1 MGGSDHVGPSTA
13 PVVPAKVRIPSAA
26 ALPRDRLEAR
36 LGDAFERRLTLLVA
50 PAGSGKTTLLAQFAA
65 ACGAPTA
72 WYRAEA
78 LDRDEPTLVRHLE
91 ASLAASIPGLG
102 GGWTTVDDVICA
114 LEALP
119 HPGPALLV
127 IDDFHALEG
136 TAAEAAF
143 ARFVDFAPRWL
154 ASVVA
159 TRVAPGFNLPRL
171 RLAGDL
177 LELGPDDLRFR
188 SWEVEQLFRDV
199 YHDPVPPADLAT
211 LARRTE
217 GWAAGLQLFHLAT
230 HGRPMTERR
239 RLLGGPGS
247 SGRILREYLAQNVMV
262 DLPPDLRAFLLDT
275 CVLGRLSGP
284 LTDRL
289 RGTGGGAALLA
300 ELARRGVFTT
310 RAENEGGA
318 DAYRYHEVLRQHL
331 DRMLVEEVG
340 EAEARVRHAAA
351 GRLLEDEGWMP
362 EALRAYCRAEDWDA
376 VRRLLGGKGEEL
388 AAGTTD
394 WIDALP
400 PAIERHDPWVAIAV
414 ARHAR
419 NAGRF
424 VAALAAYARAEEDLG
439 PARAAEVPRRE
450 RLQLAAWVDA
460 AAIPPA
466 DATGLLRTG
475 LVKEPS
481 VAAREAARIEDDS
494 AALVRG
500 LLALAS
506 GEAALAARHLAAAV
520 EDEAAGPIAVAAAML
535 GLAVAGVLGGSPSD
549 GRDFDRA
556 AESAERVGMPWLAR
570 LARDLRRVLGP
581 QPGAGAF
588 NGLAVGPGAMQAPSA
603 IGFTLPADRTAD
615 DAEPWSEA
623 LVALA
628 TAWSAP
634 YGLGDGMD
642 DAQVAAERFRR
653 LGAGVLEAWAL
664 AVGAL
669 AAACSDAPDARD
681 RVLAAESLGRAT
693 GVPATRELARAAMV
707 ALDGAQEG
715 GAAPGVPGGPGF
727 VSPRWSSVARPGSE
741 AVATDALPDRV
752 VIDHAHAR
760 PGGRE
765 AQASQG
771 VHIRT
776 FGGCVVEVGGRRVL
790 LEGAKPRV
798 RSLFRLLALGSG
810 GLVHREV
817 IQETLWPD
825 ADAAAGARSLHVA
838 LSALRRLL
846 DDVAQPVGG
855 RLVVREGDA
864 YRLDLQ
870 PDDVDLGRFER
881 AIADGRAAR
890 ARGAAVSRSLEE
902 AIRLYGGDLFP
913 EEGPAEWVAERRDAC
928 RVKAIEAARGL
939 AEEALL
945 AGDHAAVIRAC
956 RFGLELDRC
965 QDALWQL
972 LILARERAG
981 EAGAAS
987 RDRREYALV
996 LEALG
1001 VAPAIAGVG

>member
-1 MGGSDHVGPSTA
+1 MRAAARVA
-13 PVVPAKVRIPSAA
+13 PQAATVVPAKVRMPSAA
-26 ALPRDRLEAR
+26 ALARDRLEAR
-36 LGDAFERRLTLLVA
+36 LGDAFEHRLTLLVA

-65 ACGAPTA
+65 ACGAPVG

-78 LDRDEPTLVRHLE
+78 LDRDEAALVRHLE
-91 ASLAASIPGLG
+91 ASLIAVLPRLA
-102 GGWTTVDDVICA
+102 GGWASVDDAVVA
-114 LEALP
+114 LEALRP
-119 HPGPALLV
+119 SGPALIV

-136 TAAEAAF
+136 TGAEAAF
-143 ARFVDFAPRWL
+143 ARFVDFAPAWL
-154 ASVVA
+154 SPVIA
-159 TRVAPGFNLPRL
+159 TRVAPGLNLTRL
-171 RLAGDL
+171 RIAGDL

-199 YHDPVPPADLAT
+199 YHDPVPPADLAA

-230 HGRPMTERR
+230 RDRSATERR

-262 DLPPDLRAFLLDT
+262 DLPPDLRSFLLDT

-284 LTDRL
+284 LCDRL
-289 RGTGGGAALLA
+289 RGAGGGGAYLA
-300 ELARRGVFTT
+300 ELARRGVFTAP
-310 RAENEGGA
+310 AEDQAGA

-340 EAEARVRHAAA
+340 EAVARERHAEA
-351 GRLLEDEGWMP
+351 GRLLETEGWMP

-376 VRRLLGGKGEEL
+376 VRRLLGGNGEEL
-388 AAGTTD
+388 AAGAAS
-394 WIDALP
+394 WIDAMP
-400 PAIERHDPWVAIAV
+400 PAIERHDPWVALAV

-424 VAALAAYARAEEDLG
+424 PAALLAYARAEDGLA
-439 PARAAEVPRRE
+439 PARSAEVPRRE
-450 RLQLAAWVDA
+450 RLMLAAWVDH

-466 DATGLLRTG
+466 DASGLLRTG
-475 LVKEPS
+475 LVKEPLT
-481 VAAREAARIEDDS
+481 AGREAARSDDPV
-494 AALVRG
+494 APLVRG

-506 GEAALAARHLAAAV
+506 GEPAHAARHLAGAID
-520 EDEAAGPIAVAAAML
+520 DEAAGPIARAAADL
-535 GLAVAGVLGGSPSD
+535 GIAVAGVLAGTPSD
-549 GRDFDRA
+549 GRDFDGA
-556 AESAERVGMPWLAR
+556 AESAERAGLPWLAR

-581 QPGAGAF
+581 APGTGG
-588 NGLAVGPGAMQAPSA
+588 GLASHPTGAAHAQ
-603 IGFTLPADRTAD
+603 DRSSD

-628 TAWSAP
+628 TAWAAP
-634 YGLGDGMD
+634 YGAPDAVD
-642 DAQVAAERFRR
+642 DAEAAADRFRR
-653 LGAGVLEAWAL
+653 LGAGVLEAWARSI
-664 AVGAL
+664 GAL
-669 AAACSDAPDARD
+669 AAACAGSPDARD
-681 RVLAAESLGRAT
+681 QVLAAESLGRAT
-693 GVPATRELARAAMV
+693 GIPATRELAHASLLALGEGVAAGAGTDGVGSGHGLAVPRWATAGRVDRGEATDTETDTPTEGARAEAG
-707 ALDGAQEG
+707 APLDG
-715 GAAPGVPGGPGF
+715 
-727 VSPRWSSVARPGSE
+727 RPE
-741 AVATDALPDRV
+741 RLVR
-752 VIDHAHAR
+752 
-760 PGGRE
+760 
-765 AQASQG
+765 
-771 VHIRT
+771 IRT
-776 FGGCVVEVGGRRVL
+776 FGGCALEVEGRRVP

-798 RSLFRLLALGSG
+798 RSLFRLLALQAG

-864 YRLDLQ
+864 YRLDVE

-881 AIADGRAAR
+881 AIASGRAAR
-890 ARGAAVSRSLEE
+890 ARGGTVSRSLEE
-902 AIRLYGGDLFP
+902 AIRLYAGDLLP

-945 AGDHAAVIRAC
+945 ANDPAAAIRAC

-972 LILARERAG
+972 LIVARERAG

-1001 VAPAIAGVG
+1001 VAPQPAGVG

>member
-1 MGGSDHVGPSTA
+1 MRAAARVA
-13 PVVPAKVRIPSAA
+13 PQAATVVPAKVRMPSAA
-26 ALPRDRLEAR
+26 ALARDRLEAR
-36 LGDAFERRLTLLVA
+36 LGDAFEHRLTLLVA

-65 ACGAPTA
+65 ACGAPVG

-78 LDRDEPTLVRHLE
+78 LDRDEAALVRHLE
-91 ASLAASIPGLG
+91 ASLIAVLPRLA
-102 GGWTTVDDVICA
+102 GGWASVDDAVVA
-114 LEALP
+114 LEALRP
-119 HPGPALLV
+119 SGPALIV

-143 ARFVDFAPRWL
+143 ARFVDFAPAWL
-154 ASVVA
+154 SPLVA
-159 TRVAPGFNLPRL
+159 TRVAPGLNLTRL

-199 YHDPVPPADLAT
+199 YHDPVPPADLAV

-230 HGRPMTERR
+230 RGRSATERR

-262 DLPPDLRAFLLDT
+262 DLPPELRSFLLDT

-284 LTDRL
+284 LCDRL
-289 RGTGGGAALLA
+289 RGTGGGGAFLA
-300 ELARRGVFTT
+300 ELARRGVFTAP
-310 RAENEGGA
+310 AEDQAGA

-340 EAEARVRHAAA
+340 EATARERHAEA
-351 GRLLEDEGWMP
+351 GRLLELEGWMP

-376 VRRLLGGKGEEL
+376 VRRLLGGNGEEL
-388 AAGTTD
+388 AAGAAG
-394 WIDALP
+394 WIDAMP
-400 PAIERHDPWVAIAV
+400 PAIERHDPWVALAG

-424 VAALAAYARAEEDLG
+424 SAALAAYARAEDGLA
-439 PARAAEVPRRE
+439 PARSAEVPRRE
-450 RLQLAAWVDA
+450 RLMLAAWVDH
-460 AAIPPA
+460 AAIPPM

-475 LVKEPS
+475 LVKEPLT
-481 VAAREAARIEDDS
+481 AAREAARIDDPV
-494 AALVRG
+494 APLVRG

-506 GEAALAARHLAAAV
+506 GEPVHAARHLAGAID
-520 EDEAAGPIAVAAAML
+520 DEAAGPIARAAAEL
-535 GLAVAGVLGGSPSD
+535 GVAVAVVLGGSPSD
-549 GRDFDRA
+549 GRDFDAA
-556 AESAERVGMPWLAR
+556 AESAERAGVPWLAR

-581 QPGAGAF
+581 AP
-588 NGLAVGPGAMQAPSA
+588 GPGSAGSTPHAAAPA
-603 IGFTLPADRTAD
+603 HAADRALE

-628 TAWSAP
+628 TAWTAP
-634 YGLGDGMD
+634 YGAPDAAD
-642 DAQVAAERFRR
+642 DAEVAADRLRR
-653 LGAGVLEAWAL
+653 LGAGVLEAWARSI
-664 AVGAL
+664 GAL
-669 AAACSDAPDARD
+669 AAACAGSPDARD
-681 RVLAAESLGRAT
+681 QVLAAESLGRAT
-693 GVPATRELARAAMV
+693 GVPATRGL
-707 ALDGAQEG
+707 
-715 GAAPGVPGGPGF
+715 
-727 VSPRWSSVARPGSE
+727 
-741 AVATDALPDRV
+741 
-752 VIDHAHAR
+752 
-760 PGGRE
+760 
-765 AQASQG
+765 AQASLLALGEGDAAGAGTAGAASGHG
-771 VHIRT
+771 VAVPRWATGGRAGANAPADAATDLVPVEAGAPLDGRPGRLVRIRT
-776 FGGCVVEVGGRRVL
+776 FGGCALEVEGRRVP

-798 RSLFRLLALGSG
+798 RSLFRLLALQAG

-864 YRLDLQ
+864 YRLDVE
-870 PDDVDLGRFER
+870 PDDVDLGRFEW
-881 AIADGRAAR
+881 AIAMGRAAR
-890 ARGAAVSRSLEE
+890 ARGGAVSRALDE
-902 AIRLYGGDLFP
+902 AIRLYAGDLMP

-945 AGDHAAVIRAC
+945 ANDPAAAIRAC

-972 LILARERAG
+972 LIVARERAG

-996 LEALG
+996 LEELG
-1001 VAPAIAGVG
+1001 VAPQPAGVG